1 MHFNISHIIEG
12 WRNELIPPKELKEA
26 IEKLSDHRLSF
37 CKECIHNTTPKE
49 INRWTSRCDVC
60 GCFLKAKS
68 KSVDEHCPLDPPKW
82 QAVGTLEEDEAI
94 QNALKNEPGT

>member
-1 MHFNISHIIEG
+1 MHFNIHNILEG

-37 CKECIHNTTPKE
+37 CMQCEHNSTPGE
-49 INRWTSRCDVC
+49 MNRWTSRCTQC

-68 KSVDEHCPLDPPKW
+68 KSVDEYCPIGKW
-82 QAVGTLEEDEAI
+82 KAVGTLQDDEEIQKAI
-94 QNALKNEPGT
+94 KDEPGA